1 MYLMLLSN
9 SNLHKKIT
17 EAIIRSKM
25 IFFDSNPI
33 GRIFTRFSK
42 DMTTMDLGLPGFLN
56 WTTFVLLRTISGFV
70 MVIAVFPG
78 MLIVLTVAVFLMLA
92 IIGQGMVPMR

>member
-17 EAIIRSKM
+17 ETIIRSKI
-25 IFFDSNPI
+25 IFFDSTPI

-42 DMTTMDLGLPGFLN
+42 DMTTMDLALPGFLN
-56 WTTFVLLRTISGFV
+56 WTTFVLLRTVSGFV
-70 MVIAVFPG
+70 MVIAIFPG
-78 MLIVLTVAVFLMLA
+78 MLAVLFVGVLMMLL
-92 IIGQGMVPMR
+92 ILK